1 MHADYVN
8 LMRTGYSWTEIINL
22 TWNDDQKE
30 AYGMSREMTGMKHR
44 FICSKAAPKAGE
56 GKGCTDWREVGILA
70 INMLFFTIIIKRQE
84 LTKEQYLHNEQVS
97 RLYEEHKD
105 RVIQH
110 RLF

>member
-1 MHADYVN
+1 M
-8 LMRTGYSWTEIINL
+8 
-22 TWNDDQKE
+22 
-30 AYGMSREMTGMKHR
+30 
-44 FICSKAAPKAGE
+44 
-56 GKGCTDWREVGILA
+56 A